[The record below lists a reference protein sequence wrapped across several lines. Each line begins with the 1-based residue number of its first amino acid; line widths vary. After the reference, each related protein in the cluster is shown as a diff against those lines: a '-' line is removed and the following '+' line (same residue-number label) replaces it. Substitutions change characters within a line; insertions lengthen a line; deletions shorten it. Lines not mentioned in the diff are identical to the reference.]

1 MVKQSLVKK
10 IKAKVST
17 DNERA
22 ARQGV
27 LEDLFYDFNRNRG
40 EVYKMNFVRGIFF
53 GLGSVIGGTVVVT
66 LFIWILSF
74 FVQIPGIGKPFEQV
88 QDSIQNSQESKK

>member
-1 MVKQSLVKK
+1 MARSFVKK
-10 IKAKVST
+10 IKEKISS

-27 LEDLFYDFNRNRG
+27 LEDLFYDFNRSRS
-40 EVYKMNFVRGIFF
+40 EVYKMNFVRGVFF
-53 GLGSVIGGTVVVT
+53 GLGSVIGGTVIVT
-66 LFIWILSF
+66 LAVWILSF

-88 QDSIQNSQESKK
+88 QDSIQSSQESKK